1 MSTWVLNVVCHQ
13 GYIVYKTGISAIRFF
28 ILLHAVPAVSGPT
41 LALSEYYIYILIAD
55 PVVSGG
61 ARQRSR
67 ALDLSVPRRAA
78 CAGPSSSVCRVKLP
92 YCHISA
98 PVPRLPVGRSLAVAL
113 AFRHLFVGVR
123 TQRERLFK
131 RLFPTDG
138 FGWLGLTWSSFM
150 FL

>member
-1 MSTWVLNVVCHQ
+1 MFIFI
-13 GYIVYKTGISAIRFF
+13 YIF
-28 ILLHAVPAVSGPT
+28 INKINLIIF
-41 LALSEYYIYILIAD
+41 YIDRNIYIYISAD

-92 YCHISA
+92 YCHISV

-113 AFRHLFVGVR
+113 AFRRLFV
-123 TQRERLFK
+123 ERQNATCETF
-131 RLFPTDG
+131 
-138 FGWLGLTWSSFM
+138 
-150 FL
+150 